1 MPSHPARLISCR
13 ARANGAC
20 ERYTTIAALRRR
32 TMLTRGSRKLLDR
45 LLKILKMKILKNG
58 LISSM
63 YATAQKCFHINGI
76 LEKLLVGTK
85 FSRQNMLL

>member
-1 MPSHPARLISCR
+1 MPFHPARLISCL

-20 ERYTTIAALRRR
+20 EHYTTIAALRRR
-32 TMLTRGSRKLLDR
+32 TMLARGSRKLLDR
-45 LLKILKMKILKNG
+45 LLKILKNG

-76 LEKLLVGTK
+76 LEKLFVGTK
-85 FSRQNMLL
+85 FSREYMLL

>member
-1 MPSHPARLISCR
+1 MPFHPARLISCL

-20 ERYTTIAALRRR
+20 EHDTTIAALRRQ
-32 TMLTRGSRKLLDR
+32 TMLLGSRKLLDR
-45 LLKILKMKILKNG
+45 LLKILKNG

-76 LEKLLVGTK
+76 LEKLFVGTK
-85 FSRQNMLL
+85 FSREYMLL

>member
-45 LLKILKMKILKNG
+45 LLKILKNG

>member
-45 LLKILKMKILKNG
+45 LLKILKNG

-63 YATAQKCFHINGI
+63 YASAQKWLRIDGI
-76 LEKLLVGTK
+76 LEKLFIGKK
-85 FSRQNMLL
+85 FSREYMLL